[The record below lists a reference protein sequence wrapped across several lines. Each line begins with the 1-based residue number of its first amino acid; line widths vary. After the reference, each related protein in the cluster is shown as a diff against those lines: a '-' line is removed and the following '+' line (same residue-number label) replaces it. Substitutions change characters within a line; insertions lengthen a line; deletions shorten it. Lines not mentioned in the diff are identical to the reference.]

1 MSIGG
6 FVAVSG
12 LAIATASL
20 AMAVVIVALKVHR
33 SLRARVWER
42 RVEPYRR
49 RVVLVAAGE
58 DTEDGDT
65 LAELAGLTRGTRSDV
80 DELVLRL
87 LGKVRGEPA
96 TELVELL
103 RRHGALERSA
113 RELRSRSSLRRAR
126 ALHLIGRCRDW
137 THADAAIEALE
148 DRSPRV
154 RAQAARTVGQIGDP
168 RAARPLLE
176 ALRLEGVHAGD
187 AAEALAGLGHGATDA
202 LLWAL
207 HEGSP
212 RARTVAAHLAGTG
225 GGPAAAPL
233 PVHLPERK
241 PPPTGPGPAPPAGAG
256 GDRPAAPLAADL
268 AGRNPDPAVAATA
281 VTALGLV
288 GRSSDIGAIAGAT
301 VRYHPPQLRRAA
313 AEALG
318 ELGDPLGVAVL
329 VRLLADR
336 ESQVSEA
343 AARSLLALGPA
354 GRAALALNAH
364 LPTAGAALAQ
374 ARLTGVAV

>member
-225 GGPAAAPL
+225 GVRAAAPL
-233 PVHLPERK
+233 LVDLVERN
-241 PPPTGPGPAPPAGAG
+241 PAPT
-256 GDRPAAPLAADL
+256 
-268 AGRNPDPAVAATA
+268 VAATA